1 LTELIKTRYI
11 LSNQYPVPTEGAT
24 IMNPELTASLVAQH
38 TRELTAQAD
47 AERVAQI
54 AVPRPRSGRRVAPG
68 YHVSWSRVSLALSE
82 GGRPRTSWAIVIS
95 GTRSR

>member
-1 LTELIKTRYI
+1 
-11 LSNQYPVPTEGAT
+11 
-24 IMNPELTASLVAQH
+24 MNPELSASLAADH
-38 TRELTAQAD
+38 IRELTAQAD
-47 AERVAQI
+47 ARRAAAI
-54 AVPRPRSGRRVAPG
+54 AVPRPRSGGRRFARG

>member
-1 LTELIKTRYI
+1 
-11 LSNQYPVPTEGAT
+11 
-24 IMNPELTASLVAQH
+24 MNPELSSSLVAEH
-38 TRELTAQAD
+38 TRELAAQAD
-47 AERVAQI
+47 AERAAA
-54 AVPRPRSGRRVAPG
+54 AVPRPRSGRRLAPG

>member
-1 LTELIKTRYI
+1 
-11 LSNQYPVPTEGAT
+11 
-24 IMNPELTASLVAQH
+24 MNPELSTRLVAEH
-38 TRELTAQAD
+38 TRELAAQAE
-47 AERVAQI
+47 AERTAAI
-54 AVPRPRSGRRVAPG
+54 AVPRPRSGRRFAPG

>member
-1 LTELIKTRYI
+1 
-11 LSNQYPVPTEGAT
+11 
-24 IMNPELTASLVAQH
+24 
-38 TRELTAQAD
+38 
-47 AERVAQI
+47 
-54 AVPRPRSGRRVAPG
+54 VPRPRSGRRVAPG

>member
-1 LTELIKTRYI
+1 
-11 LSNQYPVPTEGAT
+11 
-24 IMNPELTASLVAQH
+24 MNPELTASLAAEH

-47 AERVAQI
+47 AHRAAAV
-54 AVPRPRSGRRVAPG
+54 AVPRPRVGRRRLAPG

-95 GTRSR
+95 GTRAR